1 MSDYHQQPSCSKAEK
16 NKILEAF
23 LSNQVVPEDWL
34 LEELMEE
41 IMPSHATEPKIPSSE
56 SSSKQESSSSTTSS
70 TPTSSVSQASPTDV
84 AVTPPTRRFVLPQH
98 EIERRVER
106 HHHPIPTST
115 VVAGKIEKPA
125 KMFRKYRGSEQWKEA
140 LVKKLEEMDPSQCHD
155 KSKKVPYEHLLGEFT
170 LK

>member
-1 MSDYHQQPSCSKAEK
+1 MSEHHQQPSCSKTEK
-16 NKILEAF
+16 SKILEAF

-70 TPTSSVSQASPTDV
+70 TPTSAATLQPTPTEASASTRSVTLQT
-84 AVTPPTRRFVLPQH
+84 H
-98 EIERRVER
+98 EIERKVES
-106 HHHPIPTST
+106 HPRIPTPNM
-115 VVAGKIEKPA
+115 VGGKIEKPV

-155 KSKKVPYEHLLGEFT
+155 KSKKVPYEHLLGEFI